1 MGSGCCPA
9 SQQPLRLNL
18 NKTPE
23 HVRRTL
29 QVLRVAVQLALLDVV
44 PYQLLHGLLDTF
56 GLVGL
61 IVER

>member
-1 MGSGCCPA
+1 MLVSIAAALEAG
-9 SQQPLRLNL
+9 
-18 NKTPE
+18 PE
-23 HVRRTL
+23 QVFEHARRTL

>member
-1 MGSGCCPA
+1 MCCPA
-9 SQQPLRLNL
+9 LQQPWHLT
-18 NKTPE
+18 KTFE
-23 HVRRTL
+23 DARRTM
-29 QVLRVAVQLALLDVV
+29 QVLRVAAQLALLDVV